1 MSRSA
6 KEMTPEEIEIMRA
19 YRREQRR
26 AYWQRMTPEQ
36 RKERNRKAYKQ
47 FWDSMTPEERK
58 AKRAEY
64 DLNRARN
71 RAARAAEQAAPD
83 AE

>member
-1 MSRSA
+1 MSRAA
-6 KEMTPEEIEIMRA
+6 KEMTPEEIEILKE

-26 AYWQRMTPEQ
+26 AYWARMTPEQ
-36 RKERNRKAYKQ
+36 RKERSRKAYKQ

-64 DLNRARN
+64 DLARAKN
-71 RAARAAEQAAPD
+71 RAARAAAQAAPD

>member
-1 MSRSA
+1 MSRAA
-6 KEMTPEEIEIMRA
+6 KEMTPEEIEILKE

-26 AYWQRMTPEQ
+26 AYWARMTPEE
-36 RKERNRKAYKQ
+36 RRERNRKSYKA
-47 FWDSMTPEERK
+47 FWDSMTPEQRK

-64 DLNRARN
+64 DLNRAKN
-71 RAARAAEQAAPD
+71 RAARAAAQAAPD